1 MRREV
6 ESPTPA
12 WLTRTQRDLK
22 RLGWFYHYDLSAV
35 MGFPRLH
42 LLDREGWLS
51 LLPGLA
57 VGAAA
62 LDVGAGSGQ
71 LLRDFSPLFDTIV
84 ATELSTPLIWRLR
97 LAGAHAIKTD
107 VITRDSLGRWWVDFD
122 VVFVLN
128 VIDRCKD
135 PAALLRQAT
144 AALRPGGRLV
154 LSVPLPWEQ
163 LDAADLAAEPQ
174 TTLAVEGESW
184 GAAASQL
191 LQVLSGLGLRAVRL
205 VRAPYWSTG
214 SEVRPV
220 LALDAAIVV
229 LERAEG

>member
-42 LLDREGWLS
+42 LLDQDAWGS
-51 LLPGLA
+51 LLPGLGE
-57 VGAAA
+57 GAAA

-71 LLRDFSPLFDTIV
+71 LLREFSPLFDTVV
-84 ATELSTPLIWRLR
+84 ATELSTPLLWRLR
-97 LAGAHAIKTD
+97 LEGAHAIKAD
-107 VITRDSLGRWWVDFD
+107 SITRDSLGAWWGRLD
-122 VVFVLN
+122 VIFILN
-128 VIDRCKD
+128 VIDRCKE

-163 LDAADLAAEPQ
+163 RDAAELAAEPQ
-174 TTLAVEGESW
+174 TTLAVGGESW

-205 VRAPYWSTG
+205 VRAPYWSSG
-214 SEVRPV
+214 SELRPV